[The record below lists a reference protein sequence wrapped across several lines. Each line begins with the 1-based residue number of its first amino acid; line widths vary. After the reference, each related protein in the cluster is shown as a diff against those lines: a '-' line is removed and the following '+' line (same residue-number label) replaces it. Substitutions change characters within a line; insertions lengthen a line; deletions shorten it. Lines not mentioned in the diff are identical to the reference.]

1 MDWERIKTRLIDQ
14 TMAGIAMLAV
24 GWLLGTSETAAI
36 KSRQH
41 EMQMMVDRNSAQL
54 NARRQFMNDATGR
67 IEFLCNYNKD
77 CRARFQ
83 PMQTPE

>member
-24 GWLLGTSETAAI
+24 GWLLGTSETAAL
-36 KSRQH
+36 KNRQH
-41 EMQMMVDRNSAQL
+41 EMQMTVDRNTAQL
-54 NARRQFMNDATGR
+54 NARRQFMNDTTGR
-67 IEFLCNYNKD
+67 LEFLCNYNAD
-77 CRARFQ
+77 CRKRFQ